1 MKGMMMSI
9 DKLNRL
15 RPKMNVEKSLREILQ
30 ILKQPHKVYGHGVV
44 SDKDMEKLIGRV
56 ENIENQLLDIKDH
69 LGLLSSTDKLNMLK
83 PDATIKK
90 DEFTGKYMESNW
102 IVYMLECNDK
112 SIYTGIC
119 KGDLDKRMKEHRDG
133 KGSKYVRSR
142 LPFQLMWSKGGFTA
156 SESLKEE
163 YRIKQL
169 SPEDKRKIW
178 NEEI

>member
-1 MKGMMMSI
+1 MSI

-142 LPFQLMWSKGGFTA
+142 LPFKLVWHKSGFTS

>member
-1 MKGMMMSI
+1 MTTW
-9 DKLNRL
+9 DKLKDTK
-15 RPKMNVEKSLREILQ
+15 PKLNVEKAIRDILS
-30 ILKQPHKVYGHGVV
+30 ILKRPHKVYGHGVV
-44 SDKDMEKLIGRV
+44 SDRDMEKLIGRV

-69 LGLLSSTDKLNMLK
+69 LGLLSNTDKLNMLK

-142 LPFQLMWSKGGFTA
+142 LPFQLVWSKSGFTA
-156 SESLKEE
+156 SQSLKEE
-163 YRIKQL
+163 YRIKSL
-169 SPEDKRKIW
+169 SREKKKELWKRK
-178 NEEI
+178 